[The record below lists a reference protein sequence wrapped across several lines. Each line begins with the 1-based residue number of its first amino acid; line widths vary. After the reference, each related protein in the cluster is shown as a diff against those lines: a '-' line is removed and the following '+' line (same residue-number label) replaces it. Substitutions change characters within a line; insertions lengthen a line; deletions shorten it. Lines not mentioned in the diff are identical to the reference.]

1 MEQHIFYISSE
12 ILCTFSVE
20 LGHLK
25 TWSLLEQ
32 TGFQVKTFE
41 FWVQTNSD
49 HQGENLRKCT
59 YSQTQMIWQQGT
71 IVSNSDVKHSNQS
84 QTGRFTEVKSHLR
97 WEFRFKSNFPC
108 VRGGCSCFFVVFLKL
123 WDLSNVFA
131 CVWHCLKFG
140 LISFQNVH
148 IQCWFRRACVCRR

>member
-1 MEQHIFYISSE
+1 MLQIKKYGPKVASIPSPLQLFKQVEKLEQINPMNCNLHYHTLMRLADDLASSVTKKLIGMEQHIFYISSE

-25 TWSLLEQ
+25 TWSLVEQ

-71 IVSNSDVKHSNQS
+71 VVSHSDVTHSNQS
-84 QTGRFTEVKSHLR
+84 QNGPLTDAKSH
-97 WEFRFKSNFPC
+97 
-108 VRGGCSCFFVVFLKL
+108 
-123 WDLSNVFA
+123 
-131 CVWHCLKFG
+131 
-140 LISFQNVH
+140 
-148 IQCWFRRACVCRR
+148 

>member
-1 MEQHIFYISSE
+1 MLQIKKYGPKVASISSPLQLFKQVEKLERINPMNCNLHYHTLMRLADGLAFSVTKKLIGMEQHIFYISSE

-71 IVSNSDVKHSNQS
+71 VVSHSDVKRSNQS
-84 QTGRFTEVKSHLR
+84 QNGPLTEAKSH
-97 WEFRFKSNFPC
+97 
-108 VRGGCSCFFVVFLKL
+108 
-123 WDLSNVFA
+123 
-131 CVWHCLKFG
+131 
-140 LISFQNVH
+140 
-148 IQCWFRRACVCRR
+148 